1 MTARLN
7 RTQVFL
13 ASLAAV
19 LVGLFAPGWYG
30 AAVLFVIAAGLAVV
44 LVATWQRHPPAT
56 VLVRAVVLVGLVLI
70 ALHKVG

>member
-44 LVATWQRHPPAT
+44 LGVTWRRHPPTAV
-56 VLVRAVVLVGLVLI
+56 VLRAIVLVGLVLI
-70 ALHKVG
+70 ALRKVG

>member
-30 AAVLFVIAAGLAVV
+30 AAVLFVLAAGLAVV
-44 LVATWQRHPPAT
+44 LAATWRAHPA
-56 VLVRAVVLVGLVLI
+56 AGVVLRVAVLAGLVLI